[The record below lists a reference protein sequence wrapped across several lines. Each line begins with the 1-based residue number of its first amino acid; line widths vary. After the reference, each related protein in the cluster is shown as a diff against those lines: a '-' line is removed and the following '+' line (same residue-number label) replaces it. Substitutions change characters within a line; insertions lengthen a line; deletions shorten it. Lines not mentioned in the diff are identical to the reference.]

1 MSLRLTSLCRA
12 VLLTLFL
19 SLPALAGASPEWTDF
34 SGVARLVER
43 RIPFLAGKVDFRPAS
58 DAAENSDAFT
68 LATRRGRLTIEA
80 TSPSAAATAVNY
92 YLNRF
97 CGMSLSHN
105 GDNLHDLLSLPE
117 VAPSVTV
124 RSPFRYRY
132 ALNYCTYNYTYS
144 FYDWNDWERELDWMA
159 LNGVNLMLAP
169 LGTELV
175 WARTL
180 EDVGFTEEEIGD
192 FIPGPAFTAWWLMG
206 NLEGWGGPMSRG
218 MMEGRAR
225 MQQRILARMAELG
238 IEPVLQGFW
247 GMVPNK
253 LREKYPDARIVDQ
266 GLWGRVFPRPAIL
279 LPEDPLFDRMSD
291 RYYSVLRELYGDSVK
306 YLGGDLFH
314 EGGDTTGMHVT
325 RTASLIQASM
335 QRHFPG
341 SKWMLQGWS
350 GNPKKELLAGLDPAF
365 TVVIDLFGESGST
378 WRSTGEFYGTPWIW
392 ATVNHFGGK
401 TDMGGQLPVIL
412 AGPHEAR
419 SESENLLCGVGI
431 LPEGIAANP
440 VVYDWAL
447 KTAWESG
454 APDPGDYLRRYIV

>member
-1 MSLRLTSLCRA
+1 M
-12 VLLTLFL
+12 
-19 SLPALAGASPEWTDF
+19 
-34 SGVARLVER
+34 ER

-58 DAAENSDAFT
+58 DAAGSCDAFT
-68 LATRRGRLTIEA
+68 LSARQGRLTIEA
-80 TSPSAAATAVNY
+80 SSSSAAATAVNY
-92 YLNRF
+92 YLNHY

-105 GDNLHDLLSLPE
+105 GDNLHDLPSLPE
-117 VAPSVTV
+117 VVPSVTV

-169 LGTELV
+169 LGTELI

-180 EDVGFTEEEIGD
+180 EDAGFTEEEIGD

-218 MMEGRAR
+218 MMESRAR
-225 MQQRILARMAELG
+225 MQRRILARMAELG

-266 GLWGRVFPRPAIL
+266 GLWGRIFPRPAIL
-279 LPEDPLFDRMSD
+279 LPEDPLFDRMAD

-350 GNPKKELLAGLDPAF
+350 GNPKKELARRARPGIDRGHRPLRGERFDVAKHRGVLRHPVDLGHRKPFRRQDRYGRPASGDP
-365 TVVIDLFGESGST
+365 
-378 WRSTGEFYGTPWIW
+378 RGTPR
-392 ATVNHFGGK
+392 
-401 TDMGGQLPVIL
+401 
-412 AGPHEAR
+412 GPFR
-419 SESENLLCGVGI
+419 IQG
-431 LPEGIAANP
+431 PP
-440 VVYDWAL
+440 
-447 KTAWESG
+447 
-454 APDPGDYLRRYIV
+454 LRRGYPARRHRRQSDRL